1 MIEFLR
7 WLMFLPPSAI
17 SASSKQSFDLIVI
30 AEERNEQIRWAVLK
44 NEAQRASA
52 ATLEYFVA

>member
-17 SASSKQSFDLIVI
+17 PASSEQSFDLIVI

-52 ATLEYFVA
+52 ATLE